1 MFRPQMFQ
9 RIVLLIVLIGNSVGC
24 SVPDTTPI
32 QQWRHVEEGAYA
44 ADISTDGTLAVV
56 SGVNNGV
63 NVWRMG
69 QSEPLYHW
77 SHQGEGD
84 NLVMSVHISADKSY
98 VVTADREAFALWS
111 LETGEPEGFGA
122 STSHQLEMWWLPI
135 MVTAYWWRAQMAK
148 LCTLNLVLRVD

>member
-1 MFRPQMFQ
+1 MFH
-9 RIVLLIVLIGNSVGC
+9 RIALLIVLIGNSMGC

-63 NVWRMG
+63 NVWRIG
-69 QSEPLYHW
+69 QSDPLYHW

-84 NLVMSVHISADKSY
+84 SPP
-98 VVTADREAFALWS
+98 TANHRLA
-111 LETGEPEGFGA
+111 G
-122 STSHQLEMWWLPI
+122 
-135 MVTAYWWRAQMAK
+135 RAQDPCLRLG
-148 LCTLNLVLRVD
+148 LCLS